1 MSQFEIR
8 NLGLTLEE
16 AQALKAV
23 AEARFGEVGEHLSE
37 YDTQESERTLNK
49 LVEKQQK
56 NLISQEAV
64 YELLAL
70 RDLKASKP
78 EHMVPKVFEA
88 KLSGEGGHFTHHESF
103 GCMTHSV
110 SHGNSLSFVGTP
122 AQDGSQVILR
132 FHTAQLEMPGRD
144 GYKELHMRSSRSLHE
159 LALSADQFSGL
170 MRERKASSACAIGRD
185 GSSMMDRPPRM
196 VATATIAN
204 EVGVKAKQIVMPLI
218 DAAATLRAF
227 VKSDKKI
234 STKADYAELER
245 LASNVQE
252 AMDLVRAPLRNL
264 LAETAGMMAESST
277 KQLMA
282 EIAEPLKQLG
292 MDAGDVKRL
301 MQL

>member
-16 AQALKAV
+16 AQALQAV
-23 AEARFGEVGEHLSE
+23 AEARFGEVEQHLSE
-37 YDTQESERTLNK
+37 YDLKESDRTLKK
-49 LVEKQQK
+49 LVEKQEK
-56 NLISQEAV
+56 DLISQAAV

-70 RDLKASKP
+70 RNIKARKP
-78 EHMVPKVFEA
+78 EHMVPMVFDA
-88 KLSGEGGHFTHHESF
+88 KLSENGSYFSRHESF
-103 GCMTHSV
+103 GCMTHVV

-122 AQDGSQVILR
+122 AQDGSQVTLR
-132 FHTAQLEMPGRD
+132 FHSAELEMSGSD
-144 GYKELHMRSSRSLHE
+144 GNKEPHMRSGRSLYE
-159 LALSADQFSGL
+159 FALSADQFSSL

-185 GSSMMDRPPRM
+185 GVSLMDRPPRM
-196 VATATIAN
+196 VATATIAK
-204 EVGVKAKQIVMPLI
+204 EVGAKAKEIVKPLI

-245 LASNVQE
+245 LAANVEE
-252 AMDLVRAPLRNL
+252 AMDLVRTPLRNL

-282 EIAEPLKQLG
+282 EIAEPLKELG